1 MEDNKIKSHQAHRL
15 GTWAELT
22 AAAFLTR
29 RKYEVFLHL
38 GQQSLCDLIAYQRR
52 GIAGE
57 PIILLIDVKAVNLET
72 RSGPRPLTAEQKAA
86 KVVRMIVG
94 TDGAVVCEFDLNEKG
109 HRGIERINK
118 TRAKLPITTNT
129 KKDN

>member
-1 MEDNKIKSHQAHRL
+1 MPDDKVKNYQAHRL

-29 RKYEVFLHL
+29 RRYEVFLHL

-52 GIAGE
+52 GIIR
-57 PIILLIDVKAVNLET
+57 PRILLIDVKAVNLET
-72 RSGPRPLTAEQKAA
+72 KSGPKPLTAEQKAA

-94 TDGAVVCEFDLNEKG
+94 SDGAVVCEFDLLEKG
-109 HRGIERINK
+109 NRGVERINK
-118 TRAKLPITTNT
+118 ARTKLSFTTNT
-129 KKDN
+129 TKNN

>member
-1 MEDNKIKSHQAHRL
+1 MSDDKVKNYQAHRL

-29 RKYEVFLHL
+29 RRYEVFLHL

-52 GIAGE
+52 GIIR
-57 PIILLIDVKAVNLET
+57 PRILLIDVKAVNLET
-72 RSGPRPLTAEQKAA
+72 KSGPKPLTAEQKAA

-94 TDGAVVCEFDLNEKG
+94 SDGAVVCEFDLLEKG
-109 HRGIERINK
+109 NRGVERINK
-118 TRAKLPITTNT
+118 ARTKLSVTTNT
-129 KKDN
+129 TKNN

>member
-1 MEDNKIKSHQAHRL
+1 MEDNKIKSHQSHRL

-29 RKYEVFLHL
+29 RKFEVFLHL

-52 GIAGE
+52 GIAGP
-57 PIILLIDVKAVNLET
+57 PIILLIDVKTVNLET
-72 RSGPRPLTAEQKAA
+72 KSGPRPLSAEQKAA

-94 TDGAVVCEFDLNEKG
+94 TDGAVVCEFDLYEKG
-109 HRGIERINK
+109 NRGVERINK
-118 TRAKLPITTNT
+118 TRAKLSST
-129 KKDN
+129 KDPAKDN

>member
-1 MEDNKIKSHQAHRL
+1 MPDDKVKNYQAHRL

-29 RKYEVFLHL
+29 RRYEVFLHL

-52 GIAGE
+52 GIIR
-57 PIILLIDVKAVNLET
+57 PRILLIDVKAVNLET
-72 RSGPRPLTAEQKAA
+72 KSGPKPLTAEQKAA

-94 TDGAVVCEFDLNEKG
+94 SDGAVVCEFDLLEKG
-109 HRGIERINK
+109 NRGVERINK
-118 TRAKLPITTNT
+118 TRTKLSVTTNT
-129 KKDN
+129 TKNN

>member
-1 MEDNKIKSHQAHRL
+1 MPDDKVKNYQAHRL

-29 RKYEVFLHL
+29 RRYEVFLHL

-52 GIAGE
+52 GIIR
-57 PIILLIDVKAVNLET
+57 PRILLIDVKAVNLET
-72 RSGPRPLTAEQKAA
+72 KSGPKPLTAEQKAA

-94 TDGAVVCEFDLNEKG
+94 SDGAVVCGNIITHICYSLFGFCKSVALVGVHVHAD
-109 HRGIERINK
+109 
-118 TRAKLPITTNT
+118 ALP
-129 KKDN
+129 

>member
-1 MEDNKIKSHQAHRL
+1 MPDDKVKNYQAHRL

-29 RKYEVFLHL
+29 RRYEVFLHL

-52 GIAGE
+52 GIIR
-57 PIILLIDVKAVNLET
+57 PRILLIDVKAVNLET
-72 RSGPRPLTAEQKAA
+72 KSGPKPLTAEQKAA

-94 TDGAVVCEFDLNEKG
+94 SDGAVVCEFDLLEKG
-109 HRGIERINK
+109 NRGVERINK
-118 TRAKLPITTNT
+118 ARTKLSITTNT
-129 KKDN
+129 TKNN

>member
-1 MEDNKIKSHQAHRL
+1 MPDDKVKNYQAHRL

-29 RKYEVFLHL
+29 RRYEVFLHL

-52 GIAGE
+52 GIIR
-57 PIILLIDVKAVNLET
+57 PRILLIDVKAVNLET
-72 RSGPRPLTAEQKAA
+72 KSGPKPLTAEQKAA

-94 TDGAVVCEFDLNEKG
+94 SDGAVVCEFDLLEKG
-109 HRGIERINK
+109 NRGVERINK
-118 TRAKLPITTNT
+118 ARTKLSVTTNT
-129 KKDN
+129 TKNN

>member
-1 MEDNKIKSHQAHRL
+1 MSDDKVKNYQAHRL

-29 RKYEVFLHL
+29 RRYEVFLHL

-52 GIAGE
+52 GIIR
-57 PIILLIDVKAVNLET
+57 PRILLIDVKAVNLET
-72 RSGPRPLTAEQKAA
+72 KSGPKPLTAEQKAA

-94 TDGAVVCEFDLNEKG
+94 SDGAVVCEFDLFEKG
-109 HRGIERINK
+109 NRGVERINK
-118 TRAKLPITTNT
+118 ARTKLSVTTNT
-129 KKDN
+129 TKNN